1 MELTFEWRTTGGT
14 RDRAQA
20 PVEIAI
26 LGLELLHRNHV
37 GAVGRGPFDEA
48 LARGRA
54 DAVQIERNDSKS
66 IGQARRGWGGGH
78 FGHGGMMLENPH
90 SP

>member
-37 GAVGRGPFDEA
+37 GAVARGPFDEA

-66 IGQARRGWGGGH
+66 IGQARRGWSGRH